1 MFAVIYLPQFCLQA
15 ALRHAP
21 ELLARP
27 MALIDPTL
35 TKPLIFQLTAAAR
48 KQGVQEGLTASQAL
62 ARCPELIIKSRS
74 TVQEEMAQEVLMQT
88 AYAFSPHLEA
98 TAAGI
103 CTLELRGLRFETE
116 TSLHEWA
123 AGIREQL
130 QQFHLDAQIGV
141 CTTPAL
147 ALLIARAA
155 QPVSVV
161 VNAEEFVA
169 GLPIHMLE
177 PPVELAEILRRWGI
191 KKVGEFLNLGKNQCI
206 ARLGEEALALFDRVS
221 PASVRPLK
229 LVSPPEEYSEQMEFD
244 HEIETIEPL
253 LFVLRR
259 FVEQLSQ
266 RLALAYQVT
275 GELLLRLQLAS
286 GGRHDHHFKIPSP
299 TGNVD
304 SLFRTL
310 QTHLENVRTDSPI
323 ISLRLS
329 AKPSLPDAHQFGL
342 FEATLRNPNQF
353 TETLARLSALCGA
366 ERVGTPELVSTHK
379 PDSFRMRAPDFNSP
393 GNFRK
398 IKTHGP
404 QLRRFRPPILAT
416 VEFRD
421 QKPALI
427 RSQIWRGPINDARG
441 PFVSSGEWWDV
452 NRWSR
457 EEWDIQTADGA
468 LYRIYRSHDGTF
480 VEGIY
485 D

>member
-1 MFAVIYLPQFCLQA
+1 V
-15 ALRHAP
+15 
-21 ELLARP
+21 
-27 MALIDPTL
+27 
-35 TKPLIFQLTAAAR
+35 
-48 KQGVQEGLTASQAL
+48 
-62 ARCPELIIKSRS
+62 
-74 TVQEEMAQEVLMQT
+74 
-88 AYAFSPHLEA
+88 
-98 TAAGI
+98 
-103 CTLELRGLRFETE
+103 
-116 TSLHEWA
+116 
-123 AGIREQL
+123 
-130 QQFHLDAQIGV
+130 
-141 CTTPAL
+141 
-147 ALLIARAA
+147 
-155 QPVSVV
+155 
-161 VNAEEFVA
+161 
-169 GLPIHMLE
+169 
-177 PPVELAEILRRWGI
+177 EILRRWGI
-191 KKVGEFLNLGKNQCI
+191 KKVGEFLNLGKDQCV

-221 PASVRPLK
+221 PAAVRPLK

-286 GGRHDHHFKIPSP
+286 GGCHDHHFKIPSP
-299 TGNVD
+299 TGHVD

-323 ISLRLS
+323 ISLRLN
-329 AKPSLPDAHQFGL
+329 ARPSLPDAHQFGL

-353 TETLARLSALCGA
+353 AETLARLSALCGA

-393 GNFRK
+393 GNFQK

-404 QLRRFRPPILAT
+404 QLRRFRPPISAT
-416 VEFRD
+416 VEFRE

-441 PFVSSGEWWDV
+441 PFVSSGEWWDA

-457 EEWDIQTADGA
+457 EEWDIQTSEGA
-468 LYRIYRSHDGTF
+468 LYRIYRSQDGAF